1 MKILEVLQANLGI
14 HSLDESDMFVAEMAN
29 FLADVTELP
38 ANIVLWTRPQPLEL
52 AHNKYRMKVFKDR
65 IHVAT
70 YSIGLT
76 PKLLWEILRDKYRL
90 DSDESAETVQ
100 VISKFSSLFVQYVD
114 GKLSSDDVKYEI
126 RRSR

>member
-100 VISKFSSLFVQYVD
+100 VVSKFSSLFVQYVD